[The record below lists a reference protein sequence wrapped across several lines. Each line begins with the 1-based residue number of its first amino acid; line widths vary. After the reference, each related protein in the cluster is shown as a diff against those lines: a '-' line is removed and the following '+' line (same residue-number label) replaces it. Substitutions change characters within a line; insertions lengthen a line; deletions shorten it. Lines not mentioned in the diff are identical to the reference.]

1 MFNLHCLPDRF
12 PAKADGVGLADA
24 GQNRDIVELVNRM
37 FKTQP
42 FDMPPGI
49 DIDDRQAR
57 AGGGLFGLLCR
68 VKRQACDGL
77 MVPGGRDRPI
87 TAQRPIKASPSRW
100 HRSSARI
107 RLIKGGCQSGRK
119 LALAL
124 IVARQS
130 KAVFTK
136 IGPVPARPNWP
147 RSPTLMSWPSI

>member
-49 DIDDRQAR
+49 DIDDRRAR
-57 AGGGLFGLLCR
+57 AGGGLFGPLCR

-77 MVPGGRDRPI
+77 MVPGGAIGP
-87 TAQRPIKASPSRW
+87 SP
-100 HRSSARI
+100 H
-107 RLIKGGCQSGRK
+107 SGR
-119 LALAL
+119 
-124 IVARQS
+124 
-130 KAVFTK
+130 
-136 IGPVPARPNWP
+136 
-147 RSPTLMSWPSI
+147 